1 MCYVLQHPS
10 ISLNIKKQPARKGN
24 VVTIIAN
31 GLRPLTYEWFLGK
44 KKLCD
49 NDDQDPDYDG
59 YTTNKLVI
67 KNDLFLTEGVL
78 KCKVKDKSEC
88 VVESDELGKH
98 ALCLVYVVIL
108 PVLNR
113 SL

>member
-1 MCYVLQHPS
+1 MYYVVQPPS
-10 ISLNIKKQPARKGN
+10 ISLKVKKQPARKGN
-24 VVTIIAN
+24 VITISAD

-49 NDDQDPDYDG
+49 NNDQDYDG
-59 YTTNKLVI
+59 YTTDRLVI
-67 KNDLFLTEGVL
+67 KNDRFLTEGVL
-78 KCKVKDKSEC
+78 KCRVKDKSDC

>member
-1 MCYVLQHPS
+1 MCYVLQPPS
-10 ISLNIKKQPARKGN
+10 ISLKLEKQPARKGN
-24 VVTIIAN
+24 VVTISAD
-31 GLRPLTYEWFLGK
+31 GVRPLTYEWFLGK

-49 NDDQDPDYDG
+49 INDQDYDG
-59 YTTNKLVI
+59 YTTDRLVI
-67 KNDLFLTEGVL
+67 KNDRFLIEGVL
-78 KCKVKDKSEC
+78 KCKVKDKPDC

-98 ALCLVYVVIL
+98 ALCRVYVVIL